1 MSADKKLPPDR
12 TRMLH
17 EHDLPFYLQLD
28 GSANPVRRTVKVGS
42 TPTGHD
48 VMADLDADGHVVG
61 IEVI

>member
-1 MSADKKLPPDR
+1 
-12 TRMLH
+12 MLH

-48 VMADLDADGHVVG
+48 VMADLDEDGHVVG